1 MKFANSFD
9 VIGEAMI
16 EEEKEE
22 PAEELS
28 DEEQDE
34 MWASILTIYF

>member
-1 MKFANSFD
+1 MT
-9 VIGEAMI
+9 

-28 DEEQDE
+28 DEEQDA